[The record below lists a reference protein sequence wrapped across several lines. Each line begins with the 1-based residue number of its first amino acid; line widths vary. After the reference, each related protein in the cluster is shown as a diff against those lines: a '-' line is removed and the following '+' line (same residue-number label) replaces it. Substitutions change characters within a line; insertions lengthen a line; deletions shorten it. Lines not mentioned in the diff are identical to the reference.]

1 MPDKS
6 DSALVRMLAVLDL
19 FDEQHLS
26 WTAEDVAGAM
36 QVSLPTAYRYLK
48 LLVEAGLLQRRGAA
62 QLTLGPR
69 ILVLDHLIR
78 RSDPLLE
85 QAVPFMKELVAVTGL
100 DCVASALYG
109 DRMLDIHREFSGQPA
124 PLSYGRGRPRPLFLG
139 AAPKAALSALPLPAL
154 RRVFD
159 AHAPEAVAAGLPGDW
174 PTFRRHFA
182 RIRKDGHYVSRGELE
197 STLGAVAAPLVWP
210 DGQVAGALSLVAT
223 VPRMAVLDTTRLA
236 GLVQRAAAD
245 IGARLPADPG

>member
-1 MPDKS
+1 MPDKP
-6 DSALVRMLAVLDL
+6 DSSLARMLAVLDL
-19 FDEQHLS
+19 FDEEHGA
-26 WTAEDVAGAM
+26 WTAEEVSAAL

-48 LLVEAGLLQRRGAA
+48 LLIEAGLLQRRGASQVA
-62 QLTLGPR
+62 LGPR

-109 DRMLDIHREFSGQPA
+109 DRMLDIHREYSGQPA

-139 AAPKAALSALPLPAL
+139 AAPKAALSALPAPAL
-154 RRVFD
+154 RRVFE
-159 AHAPEAVAAGLPGDW
+159 AHAAEATAAGLPGDW
-174 PTFRRHFA
+174 PAFRRHFA

-210 DGQVAGALSLVAT
+210 DGTVAGALSLVAT
-223 VPRMAVLDTTRLA
+223 VPRMAVLDTARLA
-236 GLVQRAAAD
+236 SLVQRAASD
-245 IGARLPADPG
+245 IGARLPAGGA